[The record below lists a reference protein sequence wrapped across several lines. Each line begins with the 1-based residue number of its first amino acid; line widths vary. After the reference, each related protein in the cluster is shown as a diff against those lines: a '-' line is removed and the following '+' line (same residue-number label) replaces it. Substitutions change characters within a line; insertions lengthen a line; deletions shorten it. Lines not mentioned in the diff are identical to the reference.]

1 MCLFGVVY
9 RDRVVKTPYDT
20 ISQGSAASS
29 NMPFV
34 SGAFYQGDMLFD
46 PAAAIAALQ
55 LGGGGGM
62 GGTKKAATSA
72 AAPFDTASLRSQDET
87 IRYVSKAQLTAFVLM
102 WLCLI

>member
-1 MCLFGVVY
+1 MH
-9 RDRVVKTPYDT
+9 RDRVVKTPFDT

-55 LGGGGGM
+55 LGGGVGN
-62 GGTKKAATSA
+62 KKAAAS

-87 IRYVSKAQLTAFVLM
+87 IRYVLHE
-102 WLCLI
+102 